1 MAQNNF
7 ANMHADAVRRAREM
21 YSRSR
26 SFEAKPQNERAEKLT
41 EEKNMQNKP
50 LQPQKQKD
58 IRNKDLFEILLKDPD
73 KTIILALMIILSS
86 EKTDSSLLFALIY
99 LLI

>member
-26 SFEAKPQNERAEKLT
+26 YAETKPQAEKRDST
-41 EEKNMQNKP
+41 PENKHIQNMQKSTQKPKDNK
-50 LQPQKQKD
+50 
-58 IRNKDLFEILLKDPD
+58 NDLFEFLLKDPD